1 MQIDKTKPVLVTGG
15 NGYIA
20 SWIVKYL
27 LADGIDVHATVRDPA
42 NQAKVGHLL
51 KAAEGSKG
59 KLTLFKADL
68 LKDGAFDAA
77 MQGCELVIHTAS
89 PFVIKGLKDAQKE
102 LVDPAVMG
110 TKNVLDAANRVAS
123 VKRIVLTAS
132 VVSIYGDCQDMSD
145 AGLKAFTEA
154 QWNTTSTVSHQPYN
168 YSKVAA
174 ERVGWDI
181 AKAQSRW
188 DFLTINPGL
197 VLGPSLTTASD
208 STSLSTIKELADGT
222 LMTGVPNMEIAIVD
236 VRDAARAH
244 IHAGFTPQASGRHIA
259 VSESVTM
266 WQMVQTLKARFGSG
280 YRWPMMVA
288 PKLVVWL
295 MAPIAGYSRKF
306 VARNAGWPLKF
317 DNSYIQKDLGLKMRP
332 VAETLGDHFQQMLDD
347 GVLKPR

>member
-42 NQAKVGHLL
+42 NAAKTGHLL

-68 LKDGAFDAA
+68 MKEGAFDAA

-123 VKRIVLTAS
+123 VTRVVLTAS
-132 VVSIYGDCQDMSD
+132 VVSVYGDAQDMHTQ
-145 AGLKAFTEA
+145 GLKAFTEA
-154 QWNTTSTVSHQPYN
+154 QWNTTSSVSHQPYN

-174 ERVGWDI
+174 EKVGWDI
-181 AKAQSRW
+181 VKKQSRW
-188 DFLTINPGL
+188 DFITINPGL

-208 STSLSTIKELADGT
+208 STSLSTIKELADGK

-244 IHAGFTPQASGRHIA
+244 ILAGFTPSASGRHLA

-266 WQMVQTLKARFGSG
+266 WQMVQTLKARFGNG

-295 MAPIAGYSRKF
+295 MAPLAGYSRKF
-306 VARNAGWPLKF
+306 VARNAGWPLRF
-317 DNSYIQKDLGLKMRP
+317 DTRYIQKDLGLTFRP

>member
-27 LADGIDVHATVRDPA
+27 LADGIDVHATVRDPG
-42 NQAKVGHLL
+42 NTAKTGHLL

-110 TKNVLDAANRVAS
+110 TKNVLDAANRVTS
-123 VKRIVLTAS
+123 VKRVVLTAS
-132 VVSIYGDCQDMSD
+132 VVSVYGDAQDMHTQ
-145 AGLKAFTEA
+145 GLKALTEA
-154 QWNTTSTVSHQPYN
+154 QWNTTSSVSHQPYN

-174 ERVGWDI
+174 EKVGWDI
-181 AKAQSRW
+181 VKKQSRW
-188 DFLTINPGL
+188 DFITINPGL

-208 STSLSTIKELADGT
+208 STSLTTIKELADGK

-244 IHAGFTPQASGRHIA
+244 ILAGFTPSASGRHLA

-266 WQMVQTLKARFGSG
+266 WQMVQVLKARFGNG

-317 DNSYIQKDLGLKMRP
+317 DTRYIQKDLGLTFRP

>member
-1 MQIDKTKPVLVTGG
+1 MQIDNTKPVLVTGG

-42 NQAKVGHLL
+42 NLAKTSHLL
-51 KAAEGSKG
+51 KAAAGAKG

-68 LKDGAFDAA
+68 LQDGAFDTA

-102 LVDPAVMG
+102 LVDPAVNG
-110 TKNVLDAANRVAS
+110 TRNVLDAANRVTS
-123 VKRIVLTAS
+123 VRRVVLTAS
-132 VVSIYGDCQDMSD
+132 VVSVYGDAQDMHSQ
-145 AGLKAFTEA
+145 GLKAFTEA
-154 QWNTTSTVSHQPYN
+154 HWNTTSSVDHQPYN

-174 ERVGWDI
+174 ERVAWDLVT
-181 AKAQSRW
+181 AQSRW
-188 DFLTINPGL
+188 DLITINPGL

-208 STSLSTIKELADGT
+208 STSLSTIKALADGS
-222 LMTGVPNMEIAIVD
+222 LATGVPAMEIAIVD

-244 IHAGFTPQASGRHIA
+244 ILAGFTPAARGRHLA

-288 PKLVVWL
+288 PKFIVWL
-295 MAPIAGYSRKF
+295 MAPMQGYSRKF
-306 VARNAGWPLKF
+306 VARNAGWPLRF
-317 DNSYIQKDLGLKMRP
+317 DNSYIQKDLGLKFRP

-347 GVLKPR
+347 SVLKPR

>member
-1 MQIDKTKPVLVTGG
+1 MQIDKTRPVLVTGG

-27 LADGIDVHATVRDPA
+27 LSDGIDVHATVRDPA
-42 NQAKVGHLL
+42 NPAKVGHLL

-68 LKDGAFDAA
+68 LTEGAFDAA

-110 TKNVLDAANRVAS
+110 TRNVLDSANRIAS
-123 VKRIVLTAS
+123 VKRVVLTAS
-132 VVSIYGDCQDMSD
+132 VVSVYGDAQDMHD
-145 AGLKAFTEA
+145 AGLKAFTEK
-154 QWNTTSTVSHQPYN
+154 QWNTTSSVDHQPYN

-174 ERVGWDI
+174 EKVGWEM
-181 AKAQSRW
+181 ARAQSRW

-222 LMTGVPNMEIAIVD
+222 LMTGVPDMEIAVVD

-244 IHAGFTPQASGRHIA
+244 ILAGFTPKASGRHLA

-266 WQMVQTLKARFGSG
+266 WEMVQTLKARFGNG

-288 PKLVVWL
+288 PKFVVWL
-295 MAPIAGYSRKF
+295 MAPLAGYSRRF
-306 VARNAGWPLKF
+306 VARNAGWPLRF
-317 DNSYIQKDLGLKMRP
+317 DTSYIQKDLGLKFRP

-347 GVLKPR
+347 GVLKVR

>member
-27 LADGIDVHATVRDPA
+27 LADGINVHATVRDPA
-42 NQAKVGHLL
+42 NTAKTGHLL
-51 KAAEGSKG
+51 KAAEGAKG
-59 KLTLFKADL
+59 QLTLFKADL
-68 LKDGAFDAA
+68 LQQGAFDAA

-110 TKNVLDAANRVAS
+110 TRNVLESANRVAS
-123 VKRIVLTAS
+123 VKRVVLTAS
-132 VVSIYGDCQDMSD
+132 VVSVYGDAQDMSD
-145 AGLKAFTEA
+145 QGLKAFTEA
-154 QWNTTSTVSHQPYN
+154 HWNTTSSVSHQPYN

-174 ERVGWDI
+174 EKVGWEM
-181 AKAQSRW
+181 AKAQNRW
-188 DFLTINPGL
+188 DFITINPGL

-244 IHAGFTPQASGRHIA
+244 ILAGFTPAASGRHLA

-266 WQMVQTLKARFGSG
+266 WQMVQLLKARFGGG

-295 MAPIAGYSRKF
+295 MAPMAGYSRKF
-306 VARNAGWPLKF
+306 VSRNAGWPLRF
-317 DNSYIQKDLGLKMRP
+317 DCSYIRKDLGLTMRP
-332 VAETLGDHFQQMLDD
+332 VAETLADHFQQMLDD
-347 GVLKPR
+347 GVLKAR

>member
-42 NQAKVGHLL
+42 NLSKTGHLL
-51 KAAEGSKG
+51 KAASGAKG
-59 KLTLFKADL
+59 KLSLFKADL
-68 LKDGAFDAA
+68 LKDGAFDEA

-102 LVDPAVMG
+102 LVDPAVKG
-110 TKNVLDAANRVAS
+110 TGNVLEAANRVPS
-123 VKRIVLTAS
+123 VKRVVLTAS
-132 VVSIYGDCQDMSD
+132 VVSVYGDSQDMHTQ
-145 AGLKAFTEA
+145 GLKAFNESH
-154 QWNTTSTVSHQPYN
+154 WNTTSTVDHQPYN

-174 ERVGWDI
+174 EKVGWDI
-181 AKAQSRW
+181 VKKQSRW
-188 DFLTINPGL
+188 DLLTINPGL

-208 STSLSTIKELADGT
+208 STSLSTIKSLASGA
-222 LMTGVPNMEIAIVD
+222 LATGVPNMEIAIVD

-244 IHAGFTPQASGRHIA
+244 ILAGFTASASGRHLA

-266 WQMVQTLKARFGSG
+266 WQMVQMLKARFGNG

-288 PKLVVWL
+288 PKPIVWL
-295 MAPIAGYSRKF
+295 MAPLQGYSRKF
-306 VARNAGWPLKF
+306 VARNAGWPLRF
-317 DNSYIQKDLGLKMRP
+317 DCSYIQKDLGLKMRP

>member
-27 LADGIDVHATVRDPA
+27 LADGLDVHATVRDPA
-42 NQAKVGHLL
+42 NTAKVGHLL
-51 KAAEGSKG
+51 KAAEGAKG
-59 KLTLFKADL
+59 RLTLFKADL
-68 LKDGAFDAA
+68 LQHSAFDAA

-110 TKNVLDAANRVAS
+110 TRNVLESANRVAS
-123 VKRIVLTAS
+123 VKRVVLTAS
-132 VVSIYGDCQDMSD
+132 VVSIYGDAQDMHD
-145 AGLKAFTEA
+145 QGLAAFTEA
-154 QWNTTSTVSHQPYN
+154 QWNTTSSVSHQPYN

-174 ERVGWDI
+174 EKVGWEM

-222 LMTGVPNMEIAIVD
+222 LFTGVPVLEFGMAD
-236 VRDAARAH
+236 VRDTARAH
-244 IHAGFTPQASGRHIA
+244 LLAGFTPTAKGRHICVA
-259 VSESVTM
+259 ESVTM
-266 WQMVQTLKARFGSG
+266 WQIVQLLKARFGSG
-280 YRWPMMVA
+280 YRWPLMIA
-288 PKLVVWL
+288 PKPIVWL

-306 VARNAGWPLKF
+306 VSRNVGWPLKF
-317 DNSYIQKDLGLKMRP
+317 DNRYIQKDLGLTFRP

-347 GVLKPR
+347 GVLKAR

>member
-27 LADGIDVHATVRDPA
+27 LADGHDVHATVRDPA
-42 NQAKVGHLL
+42 NSAKTGHLL
-51 KAAEGSKG
+51 KAAEGSRG

-110 TKNVLDAANRVAS
+110 TKNVLDAANRVQS
-123 VKRIVLTAS
+123 VKRVVLTAS
-132 VVSIYGDCQDMSD
+132 VVSVYGDAQDMSD
-145 AGLKAFTEA
+145 QKLKAFTEA
-154 QWNTTSTVSHQPYN
+154 HWNTTSTVTHQPYN

-174 ERVGWDI
+174 EKVGWEI
-181 AKAQSRW
+181 VKKQSRW
-188 DFLTINPGL
+188 DFITINPGL
-197 VLGPSLTTASD
+197 VFGPSLTTASD
-208 STSLSTIKELADGT
+208 STSLSTIKELANGH
-222 LMTGVPNMEIAIVD
+222 LATGVPNMEIAIVD

-244 IHAGFTPQASGRHIA
+244 ILAGFTLTASGRHLA
-259 VSESVTM
+259 VSQSVTM
-266 WQMVQTLKARFGSG
+266 WQMVQTLKARFGNG
-280 YRWPMMVA
+280 YRWPMMVV
-288 PKLVVWL
+288 PKPVVWL
-295 MAPIAGYSRKF
+295 MAPVAGYSRKF
-306 VARNAGWPLKF
+306 VSRNAGWPLKF
-317 DNSYIQKDLGLKMRP
+317 DNSYIQKDLGLTFRP

>member
-27 LADGIDVHATVRDPA
+27 LADGLDVHATVRDPG
-42 NQAKVGHLL
+42 NLAKTGHLL
-51 KAAEGSKG
+51 KAAEGAKG

-68 LKDGAFDAA
+68 LKDGAFDEA

-123 VKRIVLTAS
+123 VKRVVLTAS
-132 VVSIYGDCQDMSD
+132 VVSVYGDAQDMHTQ
-145 AGLKAFTEA
+145 GLKAFTEA
-154 QWNTTSTVSHQPYN
+154 HWNTTSAVNHQPYN

-174 ERVGWDI
+174 EKVGWDI
-181 AKAQSRW
+181 VKKQSRW
-188 DFLTINPGL
+188 DFITINPGL

-208 STSLSTIKELADGT
+208 STSLSTIKELADGK

-244 IHAGFTPQASGRHIA
+244 ILAGYTPTASGRHLA

-266 WQMVQTLKARFGSG
+266 WQMVQALKARFGNG

-288 PKLVVWL
+288 PKPVVWL
-295 MAPIAGYSRKF
+295 MAPVAGYSRKF
-306 VARNAGWPLKF
+306 VSRNVGWRLRF
-317 DNSYIQKDLGLKMRP
+317 DCSYIQKDLGLTMRP

>member
-27 LADGIDVHATVRDPA
+27 LADGHEVHATVRDPG
-42 NQAKVGHLL
+42 NTAKVGHLL
-51 KAAEGSKG
+51 KAATGSKG

-68 LKDGAFDAA
+68 LKDGAFDEA

-123 VKRIVLTAS
+123 VKRVVLTAS
-132 VVSIYGDCQDMSD
+132 VVSIYGDAQDMTD
-145 AGLKAFTEA
+145 LGLKTYTEA
-154 QWNTTSTVSHQPYN
+154 QWNTTSSVDHQPYN

-174 ERVGWDI
+174 EKVGWDI
-181 AKAQSRW
+181 AKAQKRW
-188 DFLTINPGL
+188 DFITINPGL

-222 LMTGVPNMEIAIVD
+222 LFTGVPVLEFGLVD
-236 VRDAARAH
+236 VRDVARGH
-244 IHAGFTPQASGRHIA
+244 ILAGFTPSASGRHIA
-259 VSESVTM
+259 VADSVTL
-266 WQMVQTLKARFGSG
+266 WGVVQILKSRFGSG
-280 YRWPMMVA
+280 YRWPLMVA

-295 MAPIAGYSRKF
+295 MAPLAGHSRKF
-306 VARNAGWPLKF
+306 VARNVGWPLKF
-317 DNSYIQKDLGLKMRP
+317 DHSYFQRDLGLKFRP

>member
-27 LADGIDVHATVRDPA
+27 LADGIDVHATVRDPG
-42 NQAKVGHLL
+42 NTAKTGHLM

-59 KLTLFKADL
+59 RLTLFKADL

-77 MQGCELVIHTAS
+77 MRGCELVIHTAS

-110 TKNVLDAANRVAS
+110 TKNVLDAANRVTS
-123 VKRIVLTAS
+123 VKRVVLTAS
-132 VVSIYGDCQDMSD
+132 VVSVYGDAQDMHTQ
-145 AGLKAFTEA
+145 GLKAFTEA
-154 QWNTTSTVSHQPYN
+154 QWNTTSSVDHQPYN

-174 ERVGWDI
+174 EKVGWDI
-181 AKAQSRW
+181 VKKQSRW
-188 DFLTINPGL
+188 DFITINPGL

-208 STSLSTIKELADGT
+208 STSLTTIKELADGK

-244 IHAGFTPQASGRHIA
+244 ILAGFTPSASGRHLA

-266 WQMVQTLKARFGSG
+266 WQMVQVLKARFGNG

-317 DNSYIQKDLGLKMRP
+317 DTRYIQKDLGLTFRP

>member
-27 LADGIDVHATVRDPA
+27 LADGVDVHATVREP
-42 NQAKVGHLL
+42 NNTAKTGHLL
-51 KAAEGSKG
+51 KAAEGTRG

-110 TKNVLDAANRVAS
+110 TRNVLDAANRVAS
-123 VKRIVLTAS
+123 VKRVVLTAS
-132 VVSIYGDCQDMSD
+132 VVSVYGDAQDMHTQ
-145 AGLKAFTEA
+145 GLKAFTEA
-154 QWNTTSTVSHQPYN
+154 QWNTTSSVSHQPYN

-174 ERVGWDI
+174 EKVGWDI
-181 AKAQSRW
+181 VKQQTRW
-188 DFLTINPGL
+188 DFITINPGL

-222 LMTGVPNMEIAIVD
+222 LQTGVPNMEIAIVD

-244 IHAGFTPQASGRHIA
+244 ILAGFTAEASGRHLA

-266 WQMVQTLKARFGSG
+266 WQLVQTLKARFGSG
-280 YRWPMMVA
+280 YRWPKMVA

-295 MAPIAGYSRKF
+295 MAPMAGYSRRF
-306 VARNAGWPLKF
+306 AARNVGWPLRF
-317 DNSYIQKDLGLKMRP
+317 DCSYIQKDLGLKFRP
-332 VAETLGDHFQQMLDD
+332 VAETVGDHFQQMLDD

>member
-27 LADGIDVHATVRDPA
+27 LADGINVHTTVRDPA
-42 NQAKVGHLL
+42 NTAKTGHLL

-59 KLTLFKADL
+59 TLTLFKADL
-68 LKDGAFDAA
+68 MQDGAFDAA

-110 TKNVLDAANRVAS
+110 TKNVLDAANRVTS
-123 VKRIVLTAS
+123 VKRVVLTAS
-132 VVSIYGDCQDMSD
+132 VVSVYGDAQDMSD
-145 AGLKAFTEA
+145 QGLKAFTEA
-154 QWNTTSTVSHQPYN
+154 QWNTTSSVSHQPYN

-174 ERVGWDI
+174 EKVGWDI
-181 AKAQSRW
+181 VKKQSRW
-188 DFLTINPGL
+188 DFITINPGL

-208 STSLSTIKELADGT
+208 STSLTTIKELADGT
-222 LMTGVPNMEIAIVD
+222 LLTGVPNMEIAIVD

-244 IHAGFTPQASGRHIA
+244 ILAGFTPSASGRHLA

-266 WQMVQTLKARFGSG
+266 WQMVQTLKARFGNG

-295 MAPIAGYSRKF
+295 MAPMAGYSRKF
-306 VARNAGWPLKF
+306 VARNAGWPLRF
-317 DNSYIQKDLGLKMRP
+317 DTSYIQKDLGLKFRP

>member
-1 MQIDKTKPVLVTGG
+1 MNIDKTKPVLVTGG

-27 LADGIDVHATVRDPA
+27 LADGIDVHATVRDPK
-42 NQAKVGHLL
+42 NTTKTGHLL
-51 KAAEGSKG
+51 QAAKGAKG

-68 LKDGAFDAA
+68 LTEGAFDEA

-132 VVSIYGDCQDMSD
+132 VVSVYGDTQDMSD
-145 AGLKAFTEA
+145 QGLKAFTEA
-154 QWNTTSTVSHQPYN
+154 QWNTTSTVDHQPYN

-174 ERVGWDI
+174 EKVGWEI
-181 AKAQSRW
+181 AKAQKRW

-208 STSLSTIKELADGT
+208 STSLSTIKGLADGT
-222 LMTGVPNMEIAIVD
+222 LMTGVPKMDIAIVD
-236 VRDAARAH
+236 VRDVARAH
-244 IHAGFTPQASGRHIA
+244 ILAGFTPKASGRHLA
-259 VSESVTM
+259 VSETLTM
-266 WQMVQTLKARFGSG
+266 WQMVQLLKSRFGSG

-295 MAPIAGYSRKF
+295 MAPLQGYSRKF
-306 VARNAGWPLKF
+306 VARNAGWPLRF
-317 DNSYIQKDLGLKMRP
+317 DTSYIQKDLGIQFRP
-332 VAETLGDHFQQMLDD
+332 VAETLADHFQQMLDD
-347 GVLKPR
+347 GILKVR

>member
-1 MQIDKTKPVLVTGG
+1 MQIDKSKPVLVTGG

-42 NQAKVGHLL
+42 NASKVGHLL
-51 KAAEGSKG
+51 KAAQGSKG
-59 KLTLFKADL
+59 RLTLFKADL
-68 LKDGAFDAA
+68 LQDGAFDAA

-102 LVDPAVMG
+102 LVDPAVKG
-110 TKNVLDAANRVAS
+110 TRNVLDAANRVPS

-132 VVSIYGDCQDMSD
+132 VVSVYGDCQDMSD
-145 AGLKAFTEA
+145 QGLDAFTEA
-154 QWNTTSTVSHQPYN
+154 HWNTTSSVDHQPYN

-174 ERVGWDI
+174 ERVGWEI
-181 AKAQSRW
+181 AKAQSCW

-222 LMTGVPNMEIAIVD
+222 LLTGVPDLEIAVVD
-236 VRDAARAH
+236 VRDVARAH
-244 IHAGFTPQASGRHIA
+244 VLAGFTPGASGRHLA

-288 PKLVVWL
+288 PKFVVWL
-295 MAPIAGYSRKF
+295 MAPLAGYSRKF
-306 VARNAGWPLKF
+306 VARNAGWPLRF
-317 DNSYIQKDLGLKMRP
+317 DCRYIEKDLGLKFRP

>member
-27 LADGIDVHATVRDPA
+27 LADGIHVHATVRDPGNA
-42 NQAKVGHLL
+42 SKVGHLL
-51 KAAEGSKG
+51 KAAEGAPG

-68 LKDGAFDAA
+68 MQDGAFDAA

-89 PFVIKGLKDAQKE
+89 PFVIKGIKDAQKE

-123 VKRIVLTAS
+123 VKRVVLTAS
-132 VVSIYGDCQDMSD
+132 VVSVYGDSQDMND
-145 AGLKAFTEA
+145 QGLKAFTEA
-154 QWNTTSTVSHQPYN
+154 QWNTTSSVTHQPYN

-174 ERVGWDI
+174 EKVGWDLV
-181 AKAQSRW
+181 KQQSRW

-236 VRDAARAH
+236 VRDTARAH
-244 IHAGFTPQASGRHIA
+244 ILAGFTPSASGRHLA

-280 YRWPMMVA
+280 YRWPLMVA

-295 MAPIAGYSRKF
+295 MAPMAGYSRKF
-306 VARNAGWPLKF
+306 VARNAGWPLRF

-332 VAETLGDHFQQMLDD
+332 VAETLGDHFQQILDD

>member
-27 LADGIDVHATVRDPA
+27 LADGLDVHATVREPG
-42 NQAKVGHLL
+42 NTAKTGHLL

-59 KLTLFKADL
+59 RLTLFKADL
-68 LKDGAFDAA
+68 LQDGAFDAA

-110 TKNVLDAANRVAS
+110 TRNVLDAANRVAS
-123 VKRIVLTAS
+123 VKRVVLTSS
-132 VVSIYGDCQDMSD
+132 VVSIYGDAQDMSD
-145 AGLKAFTEA
+145 AGLKAYTEA
-154 QWNTTSTVSHQPYN
+154 QWNTTSSVSHQPYN
-168 YSKVAA
+168 YSKVEA
-174 ERVGWDI
+174 EKIGWEI
-181 AKAQSRW
+181 VKQQSRW
-188 DFLTINPGL
+188 DFITINPGL

-222 LMTGVPNMEIAIVD
+222 LMTGVPHMEFGLVD
-236 VRDAARAH
+236 VRDVARAH
-244 IHAGFTPQASGRHIA
+244 LLAGFAPTASGRHIA

-266 WQMVQTLKARFGSG
+266 WQMVQLLKARFGKG

-288 PKLVVWL
+288 PKPIVWL
-295 MAPIAGYSRKF
+295 MAPMQGYSRKF
-306 VARNAGWPLKF
+306 VARNAGWPLRF
-317 DNSYIQKDLGLKMRP
+317 DNSYIQRDLGLSLRP

>member
-27 LADGIDVHATVRDPA
+27 LADGIDVHATVRDPG
-42 NQAKVGHLL
+42 NTAKTGHLL

-110 TKNVLDAANRVAS
+110 TQNVLDAANRVTS
-123 VKRIVLTAS
+123 VKRVVLTAS
-132 VVSIYGDCQDMSD
+132 VVSVYGDAQDMHTQ
-145 AGLKAFTEA
+145 GLKAFTEA
-154 QWNTTSTVSHQPYN
+154 QWNTTSSVDHQPYN

-174 ERVGWDI
+174 EKVGWDI
-181 AKAQSRW
+181 VKKQSRW
-188 DFLTINPGL
+188 DFITINPGL

-208 STSLSTIKELADGT
+208 STSLTTIKELADGK

-244 IHAGFTPQASGRHIA
+244 ILAGYTPSASGRHLA

-266 WQMVQTLKARFGSG
+266 WQMVQVLKARFGNG

-306 VARNAGWPLKF
+306 VARNAGWPLRF
-317 DNSYIQKDLGLKMRP
+317 DTRYIQNDLGLTFRP